1 MQMPHSLRVRIKR
14 MRYKGY
20 ITDNDCQRLCDA
32 LDIEQA
38 VKDAIAEIEQIELSG
53 YVDEKTMFIRTADQ
67 VKTMVL
73 NIIDRHIG
81 ERTVSR
87 HDT

>member
-32 LDIEQA
+32 LDMEQA
-38 VKDAIAEIEQIELSG
+38 VKDAIAELKEANVWDSHTVKAQQILEDS
-53 YVDEKTMFIRTADQ
+53 IR
-67 VKTMVL
+67 
-73 NIIDRHIG
+73 G
-81 ERTVSR
+81 
-87 HDT
+87 

>member
-1 MQMPHSLRVRIKR
+1 MLMPHSLRVRLKR

-20 ITDNDCQRLCDA
+20 ITDNDFQRLCDA

-53 YVDEKTMFIRTADQ
+53 YVDEKTMFIRTAEQ
-67 VKTMVL
+67 VKNMAL
-73 NIIDRHIG
+73 KIIKEHTG
-81 ERTVSR
+81 VSECS
-87 HDT
+87 H

>member
-1 MQMPHSLRVRIKR
+1 MQMPHSLRVRLKR

-32 LDIEQA
+32 LDMEQA

-53 YVDEKTMFIRTADQ
+53 YVDEKTMFIRTAEQ
-67 VKTMVL
+67 VKNMAL
-73 NIIDRHIG
+73 KIIKEHTG
-81 ERTVSR
+81 VSECS
-87 HDT
+87 H